1 MGPVRGVL
9 RAARVYTKLAW
20 WGLASPRLTERA
32 PLVIAQGV
40 IRDERGRL
48 LLSVRSDLMGWE
60 LPGGTPHPG
69 EPIEDALRREL
80 HEETGLEI
88 EVEAGGLVGAYV
100 RTGFRPHTAQV
111 YRCRPAGGSL
121 RPSRETPRLAW
132 FEPAALPPTLF
143 PWYRAPI
150 ADALAG
156 RSGLHRAEHQGAR
169 AVLAGL
175 RIDLR
180 MRFGGDPA
188 SGSRP

>member
-1 MGPVRGVL
+1 MRGVL

-32 PLVIAQGV
+32 PLVIVQGV
-40 IRDERGRL
+40 IQDERGRL

-69 EPIEDALRREL
+69 EPLEAALRREL
-80 HEETGLEI
+80 REETGLEI
-88 EVEAGGLVGAYV
+88 EVGGRVGTYL
-100 RTGFRPHTAQV
+100 RTGFRPHTAHV
-111 YRCRPAGGSL
+111 YRCRPAGGTL
-121 RPSRETPRLAW
+121 QPSRETPQLAW
-132 FEPAALPPTLF
+132 LDPTELPATLF

-150 ADALAG
+150 DDALAG
-156 RSGLHRAEHQGAR
+156 RSDVRRDEHQGVA

-180 MRFGGDPA
+180 MRL
-188 SGSRP
+188 RR